1 MVLIVAPT
9 PTQQWQAA
17 HCCSCFGNIVRS
29 WITSP
34 TTVTHGTY
42 QAVRLPGT
50 FPTFPCNPHC
60 SSGTPP
66 SYFTWKWCKIL
77 PREDHLIHSPWLQQT
92 HYKLK
97 HWTALSTCRMLLLS
111 VTLISVF
118 LPLFM
123 TIWISFCIAS
133 SNELAASTWLIKQA
147 YIFPLIDLLQE
158 EIPFNVLTEPWPRS
172 HLPCIIYTLLAFQ
185 FLSSVIC
192 ISIPPPPERRLH
204 LIGYLHNYFEKES
217 IKKITNRRSE

>member
-1 MVLIVAPT
+1 MEHHHLISHENDVKYCPGRITSFILLGYNRLTTNLSTELHSPLAE
-9 PTQQWQAA
+9 
-17 HCCSCFGNIVRS
+17 CCSCLLHWS
-29 WITSP
+29 
-34 TTVTHGTY
+34 
-42 QAVRLPGT
+42 T
-50 FPTFPCNPHC
+50 F
-60 SSGTPP
+60 
-66 SYFTWKWCKIL
+66 SY
-77 PREDHLIHSPWLQQT
+77 HSPWQ
-92 HYKLK
+92 
-97 HWTALSTCRMLLLS
+97 SG
-111 VTLISVF
+111 F
-118 LPLFM
+118 
-123 TIWISFCIAS
+123 FCIAS